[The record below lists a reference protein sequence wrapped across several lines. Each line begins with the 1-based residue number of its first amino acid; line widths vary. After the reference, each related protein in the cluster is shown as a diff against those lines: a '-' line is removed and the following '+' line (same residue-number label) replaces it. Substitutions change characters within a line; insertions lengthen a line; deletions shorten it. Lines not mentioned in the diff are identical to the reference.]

1 MVLGERLRRR
11 RSSMKRWRRGVMAT
25 LVEQKGKGTQ
35 PRAAGSVRQ
44 GQTKRKSVKS
54 VRGTAGKAKRRAQGK
69 KGLKERGG
77 RTRRQCQVSVQ
88 GHREAVSFNTHAQRP
103 GPPRGATVTEP
114 AAGRAGS
121 AAAEG

>member
-11 RSSMKRWRRGVMAT
+11 RSSRKHGRRGVMAT
-25 LVEQKGKGTQ
+25 LVEQKGTGTQ

-44 GQTKRKSVKS
+44 GETKRKSVKS

-77 RTRRQCQVSVQ
+77 RTRRQGQTSGQ
-88 GHREAVSFNTHAQRP
+88 GHREAVSFNDQAQRT
-103 GPPRGATVTEP
+103 GPPRTSPMIPERAP
-114 AAGRAGS
+114 AG
-121 AAAEG
+121 